1 MRHHSTAVF
10 IKTIA
15 WIYVNVKSKIS
26 PQYVTVHFFGRSY
39 RLTSQMKA
47 QLLNNGR
54 EPNPT
59 LIRTNQNS
67 YLSHWPSFSF
77 FQFGEWVDIHVDRR
91 LPANRASDASKLL
104 YSKRSKKDLD
114 WWCPLLEKAYAKEN
128 FTQLHVFSVCN
139 GIFHE
144 FLTHRP
150 LMQYPI
156 MLESSTFDLIYF
168 KICEFE
174 PFWIFNF
181 SSNSVLVLKFKISFT
196 GDMIWLLVVIRI
208 MFYVTLPV
216 VSEFILVQWTNL
228 S

>member
-1 MRHHSTAVF
+1 MWISAKNPIEMVASAPW
-10 IKTIA
+10 KT
-15 WIYVNVKSKIS
+15 VNVKPKIS
-26 PQYVTVHFFGRSY
+26 PQDVTVHFTGRSN

-54 EPNPT
+54 EPNST
-59 LIRTNQNS
+59 LIWTNQNS

-91 LPANRASDASKLL
+91 LPANRASDALKLL

-144 FLTHRP
+144 FWTHLP

-156 MLESSTFDLIYF
+156 MLELSTFGLIYF
-168 KICEFE
+168 
-174 PFWIFNF
+174 
-181 SSNSVLVLKFKISFT
+181 
-196 GDMIWLLVVIRI
+196 RI
-208 MFYVTLPV
+208 D
-216 VSEFILVQWTNL
+216 EE
-228 S
+228 